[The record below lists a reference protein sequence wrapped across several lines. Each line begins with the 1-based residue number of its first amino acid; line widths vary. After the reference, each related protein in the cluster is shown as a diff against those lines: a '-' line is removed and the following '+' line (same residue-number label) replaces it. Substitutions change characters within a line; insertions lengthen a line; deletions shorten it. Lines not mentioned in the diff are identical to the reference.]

1 MQFQTCRIIVI
12 KMNYSL
18 LEKILLRF
26 WSASCYYVCKVESRS
41 FKPLLYWSFSSVHP
55 LQNFPFG
62 NSSDHENCNMKFPL
76 NTFSDQITIYQ
87 ISFEIFTSASNKLS
101 IWLFPFFNEM

>member
-1 MQFQTCRIIVI
+1 
-12 KMNYSL
+12 
-18 LEKILLRF
+18 
-26 WSASCYYVCKVESRS
+26 
-41 FKPLLYWSFSSVHP
+41 
-55 LQNFPFG
+55 
-62 NSSDHENCNMKFPL
+62 MKFPL